1 MTDIETITKGLTDG
15 QKRGLLGVR
24 HTYNGEHM
32 VNSSSNQNTRDALE
46 SMGLITHSTIFG
58 LQMILTRKGQA
69 VRDYLKGE
77 K

>member
-1 MTDIETITKGLTDG
+1 MTDIETIAKGLTDG
-15 QKRGLLGVR
+15 QKRGLFGVR
-24 HTYNGEHM
+24 QTYNGEHM

-46 SMGLITHSTIFG
+46 VLGLITHSAIFG
-58 LQMILTRKGQA
+58 MQMILTQKGQA